1 MVTGIEP
8 QYEKKVSIIQ
18 DHMVEGGIDNLK
30 KGEFGIVL
38 GKQMTDALG
47 LGLNDSVT
55 LVLPEATPSPAG
67 VVPRFKRFKI
77 VGIFSI
83 GAEVDSMMGY
93 IALNDAST
101 LLRLPDGAQGIRLKL
116 DDIFAAPK
124 VADEIVMD
132 LPSGFYASNWTYT
145 HGNLFS
151 AIQMEKAMVSLL
163 LFLIVLVAAFN
174 IVSSLVMVVTDKK
187 SDIAI
192 LRTLGASPA
201 TITRIFM
208 VQGTIIGVIGTV
220 SGAILGIVFASGIS
234 GFVEAQN
241 IEKHFTDGK
250 STVEV
255 IKGLSLQVKAGEFV
269 SIVGSSGSGKST
281 LLHVLGGL
289 DRPSSGQVFLQ
300 GSRFDSL
307 NEAERGYLRNQ
318 HLGFVYQFHHLLPEF
333 TALENVAMPLMLRQ
347 GTNFKDVQKQ
357 AEYLLERVGLTH
369 RLTHK
374 PGELSGGERQ
384 RVALARALVAKPALM
399 MADEPTG
406 NLDRK
411 TASKIFELLMDL
423 RQEFN
428 MAMLIVTHD
437 EQLAQSADS
446 ILHMQDGLWVND

>member
-1 MVTGIEP
+1 MS
-8 QYEKKVSIIQ
+8 K
-18 DHMVEGGIDNLK
+18 
-30 KGEFGIVL
+30 IVL
-38 GKQMTDALG
+38 
-47 LGLNDSVT
+47 
-55 LVLPEATPSPAG
+55 
-67 VVPRFKRFKI
+67 
-77 VGIFSI
+77 
-83 GAEVDSMMGY
+83 
-93 IALNDAST
+93 
-101 LLRLPDGAQGIRLKL
+101 
-116 DDIFAAPK
+116 
-124 VADEIVMD
+124 
-132 LPSGFYASNWTYT
+132 
-145 HGNLFS
+145 
-151 AIQMEKAMVSLL
+151 
-163 LFLIVLVAAFN
+163 
-174 IVSSLVMVVTDKK
+174 
-187 SDIAI
+187 
-192 LRTLGASPA
+192 
-201 TITRIFM
+201 
-208 VQGTIIGVIGTV
+208 
-220 SGAILGIVFASGIS
+220 
-234 GFVEAQN
+234 EAQN

-357 AEYLLERVGLTH
+357 AEYLLECVGLTH